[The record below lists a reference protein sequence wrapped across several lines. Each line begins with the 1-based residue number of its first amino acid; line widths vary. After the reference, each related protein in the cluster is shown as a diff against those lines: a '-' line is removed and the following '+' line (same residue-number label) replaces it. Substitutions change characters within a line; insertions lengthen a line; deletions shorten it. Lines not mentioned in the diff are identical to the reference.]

1 MRRYLAVVFAV
12 IPLLAACSSS
22 EDAAPPTDPAAT
34 RRAEQARLQTWLAA
48 DIQLRKSMQACTHKP
63 TSPAAGDC
71 ISEAATVFDE
81 KTALFA
87 EGTRESADVLTGQC
101 GSALRQAANQHE
113 TLRELPPQLASALR
127 DENDTLATSV
137 AMRLARFT
145 PRARKAVEFAARACG

>member
-1 MRRYLAVVFAV
+1 
-12 IPLLAACSSS
+12 
-22 EDAAPPTDPAAT
+22 
-34 RRAEQARLQTWLAA
+34 
-48 DIQLRKSMQACTHKP
+48 MQACTDKP

-71 ISEAATVFDE
+71 IFEAATVFDE

-113 TLRELPPQLASALR
+113 TFRELPPQLASALR
-127 DENDTLATSV
+127 DENNTLATSV
-137 AMRLARFT
+137 AMRLARFA